1 MSSFLF
7 GNFVFFYCCC
17 YCSSISDQRISSIA
31 LNSTG
36 DWVALGCVGLGQ
48 LLVWEWQSETYV
60 MKQQG
65 HFNNIT
71 CFAYSPDG
79 QYIVTGGEDGKV
91 SNLFWITIGQF
102 MFEMLIVTD
111 IEVTVFFGEG
121 EMLCSAEN
129 RCHFRETCCFCL
141 RRFTAKHWNQFNVL
155 LTVHRDTSIQCEP
168 TGCTIYV
175 QFISVINLYMF

>member
-7 GNFVFFYCCC
+7 GVFAIFFYCWC

-91 SNLFWITIGQF
+91 SGPFGWPLASSCLRCPLWQILRLWSSLVRVRCCVVQKTGVISEKPSAFVCRSFCQT
-102 MFEMLIVTD
+102 L
-111 IEVTVFFGEG
+111 VTV
-121 EMLCSAEN
+121 
-129 RCHFRETCCFCL
+129 
-141 RRFTAKHWNQFNVL
+141 
-155 LTVHRDTSIQCEP
+155 
-168 TGCTIYV
+168 
-175 QFISVINLYMF
+175 